1 MSAYAATA
9 RIDRSSPH
17 LVIGRSERYEGNA
30 RAASS
35 PYDVVVDV
43 AAADSA
49 DPLRDRLAAA
59 RERWSQLTFYLFDG
73 DGWR

>member
-30 RAASS
+30 RAASD
-35 PYDVVVDV
+35 PEDVIVV
-43 AAADSA
+43 AAADSIY
-49 DPLRDRLAAA
+49 PLRDRLAAA